1 MSSQSLVS
9 ERKYNFLVISIAVP
23 QRFRGQEICSTPVPW
38 RLSALSSWR
47 ARLASS
53 RGEWGS
59 FGRMGGRGRPPRAL
73 PRPGRP
79 HPFREFPVLLPPG
92 VHEHLAPP
100 VEGKLDHDVGG
111 RAESVDRQFSPPGQV
126 GPPQGAEPD
135 DAGAPQRGGFGVA
148 DGGRQGIGE
157 RLRHDRVLGEPA
169 VAVIPRKQRPGA
181 QVLLSPT
188 PTFAYPAGSR
198 A

>member
-38 RLSALSSWR
+38 SLSALSSWR

-53 RGEWGS
+53 RGKRVT
-59 FGRMGGRGRPPRAL
+59 FGRMGTSAASRSKKDRRAGGRGHLLRVL

-92 VHEHLAPP
+92 AHEHLAPP

-111 RAESVDRQFSPPGQV
+111 RAESEDRQFSPPGQV
-126 GPPQGAEPD
+126 GPPHGAEPEH
-135 DAGAPQRGGFGVA
+135 
-148 DGGRQGIGE
+148 GR
-157 RLRHDRVLGEPA
+157 
-169 VAVIPRKQRPGA
+169 
-181 QVLLSPT
+181 
-188 PTFAYPAGSR
+188 
-198 A
+198 